1 MDFSLSSDQLLIKES
16 VDRFVGDA
24 YGPERRRAIVAGDHG
39 FSRDHWRT
47 FASLGWLGIAL
58 PESQGGFGGSPVESM
73 ILMEA
78 FGRGLVVE
86 PYLPTVVL
94 GGNALAF
101 GGAHG
106 DLLEQMIEGELLL
119 SLAYAEDGSR
129 YDEGLVETRA
139 RRDGDDLVIDGKKR
153 GVLFG
158 AVADKLVVSVRTRG
172 LSQDRHGITLVLVDG
187 DAPGVRRRDY
197 RTVDGGR
204 ASDVV
209 FSGVRVGPQAIVG
222 ELDGGLAI
230 LERTLDY
237 GIAALAAEAV
247 GIMSVMHA
255 TTVDYLK
262 ARTQFGV
269 PIGSFQVLQHR
280 AVDMLMSLEM
290 ARSMCYY
297 GTMAL
302 SSSESDPQRR
312 RALSA
317 TKVQIARSGRYVG
330 QQAIQLHGAIGMTE
344 EYHVGHYFKRM
355 SMIELALGD
364 VDHHLRRYVA
374 LGRIEDRAERPPDV
388 APPVAAESFA

>member
-24 YGPERRRAIVAGDHG
+24 YGAERRRAIVAGNEG

-187 DAPGVRRRDY
+187 DA
-197 RTVDGGR
+197 
-204 ASDVV
+204 
-209 FSGVRVGPQAIVG
+209 QAIVG